1 MRIAVKDVT
10 VKDMTRLDMGRI
22 RALCFLCAGAM
33 FFSLAPQSR
42 ADELGDRLLAAAQ
55 KGDAAGVRAVLAKG
69 VDVNTK
75 FRYGTTA
82 LLYAAQKGNSEVV
95 RVLLD
100 HGADVNAKET
110 LSGHKEIA
118 ELLRKAGAKPPD
130 PSSGFQPNPDVLKDY
145 AGTYKAPDGMEFSF

>member
-1 MRIAVKDVT
+1 VKDVT
-10 VKDMTRLDMGRI
+10 FKEITRLDMDRI
-22 RALCFLCAGAM
+22 RALCFLCVGAM
-33 FFSLAPQSR
+33 LFSLAPQSR

-82 LLYAAQKGNSEVV
+82 LLYAAQKGNLEVV

-110 LSGHKEIA
+110 LSGMTPVMFAAFKGHTAIVRLLLDRGVA
-118 ELLRKAGAKPPD
+118 EPD
-130 PSSGFQPNPDVLKDY
+130 PDRKSVV
-145 AGTYKAPDGMEFSF
+145 